1 MSLMRAEHERL
12 TAGEKQWEELRQVTE
27 QVQALA
33 QTMQQGEKEEIARLR
48 AEVDRMRSIEQDH
61 AALQKRFKDQ
71 EGRMANTER
80 AASTAR
86 QTLSLAQQR
95 ATDAEKRAQEQE
107 SEARSLRTKLEE
119 VEAGKGQLETE
130 LTDTQAFLEGKET
143 HERSMKVSCLKRF
156 ACACVL
162 MEMQDRESKL
172 KDQVAEYEGQV
183 AQLKVQLQQQGSQV
197 VTPAKVAPPRK
208 ITVNGSMHA
217 PPARAASPASTI
229 SPSRSAT
236 PVNGSSP
243 IVGVHASMHA
253 PSPATR
259 YPAHLAKNHP
269 GVIAR
274 PNFAQAQSN
283 YSQAAS
289 YRPASPALSTVSAAP
304 TLGADGWWE

>member
-1 MSLMRAEHERL
+1 VALAEREKAAAEQAMSLMRAEHERL

-48 AEVDRMRSIEQDH
+48 AEIDRMRSIEQDH

-143 HERSMKVSCLKRF
+143 HERSMKVSCFKRF

-162 MEMQDRESKL
+162 MECRTVRASSKTKSPNTKDRLRSSRSSFSSRDHSSRDHRSL
-172 KDQVAEYEGQV
+172 
-183 AQLKVQLQQQGSQV
+183 LL
-197 VTPAKVAPPRK
+197 PRW
-208 ITVNGSMHA
+208 HR
-217 PPARAASPASTI
+217 PAR
-229 SPSRSAT
+229 SPSMAACT
-236 PVNGSSP
+236 LLLLV
-243 IVGVHASMHA
+243 
-253 PSPATR
+253 
-259 YPAHLAKNHP
+259 
-269 GVIAR
+269 R
-274 PNFAQAQSN
+274 PLQ
-283 YSQAAS
+283 
-289 YRPASPALSTVSAAP
+289 PALSVPVARRHRSMALRP
-304 TLGADGWWE
+304 